1 MEVQVYK
8 QDGSKVSK
16 VKLNNTV
23 FGIEP
28 HEDAVFRAVQSELT
42 NSRQGTHA
50 AKNRSKVRGGG
61 RKPFK
66 QKGRGV
72 ARAGSTRSP
81 LWKGGGVVFGPEP
94 HKYVNRMPKKMK
106 RLARRSV
113 LSKRASAGELVIV
126 NEISVSAPKTKE
138 FISFLNGLDLQG
150 KKVTIMVASYNDN
163 VFLAARNIPNI
174 YVVEA
179 TSAST
184 YDLLDCE
191 VLLVEKAGLALLNE
205 QLMVKS

>member
-1 MEVQVYK
+1 MELQVFK

-16 VKLNNTV
+16 VKLNEFV

-28 HEDAVFRAVQSELT
+28 HDDAVFRAVQSELT

-81 LWKGGGVVFGPEP
+81 LWKGGGTVFGPEP
-94 HKYVNRMPKKMK
+94 HSYSYKLPKKMK
-106 RLARRSV
+106 CLARRSV
-113 LSKRASAGELVIV
+113 LSHKTKNDAVIV
-126 NEISVSAPKTKE
+126 IDELNISASKTKE
-138 FISFLNGLDLQG
+138 FSKILSDLNISE
-150 KKVTIMVASYNDN
+150 KKVVVLLGESKDS
-163 VFLAARNIPNI
+163 VFLAGRNLPNVAI
-174 YVVEA
+174 LEA
-179 TSAST
+179 AHAST
-184 YDLLDCE
+184 YDLIDCDVILIE
-191 VLLVEKAGLALLNE
+191 KSGVEALTE
-205 QLMVKS
+205 QLMVK